1 VHCTIIDY
9 ALAELL
15 DHVVL
20 LVELLV
26 VCALLFKVALHV
38 GGSGADE
45 TEAVLSVLET
55 VH

>member
-1 VHCTIIDY
+1 VHFTVIND

-15 DHVVL
+15 YHVVL

-26 VCALLFKVALHV
+26 VCALLFEVALHV
-38 GGSGADE
+38 GGSGTDE
-45 TEAVLSVLET
+45 AEAVLSVLET